1 MKNMNCKLLKIL
13 LLNLCIIYSS
23 IVHAQQLKAK
33 VISITLPNGKTKKI
47 ANAPKNNQYDRTLLN
62 LRAKARKL
70 PGSKGSP
77 SPSPSPAPA
86 PAPAPPPAVNCAG
99 SWSSWSTCS
108 GSTQSRTYTV
118 TTQPSN
124 GGTACPSSPESQS
137 CTGNPVNCAGSW
149 STWSTCSSNSQSRT
163 YTISTQP
170 SNGGTAC
177 PSSPETQFCGTTTAS
192 PTIASPTTASSGTS
206 SQALV
211 QTSKQVINWDYMV
224 PAGAKWFNVS
234 EMPLVHCEIGQTVE
248 ISWTNT
254 NIQHDVHEVYS
265 YPTYI
270 DCDFSIGAKRTDV
283 GNSGNFT
290 FKCETMGTR
299 FFSCNVGKAC
309 SEGKQRI
316 RVHGIDTRKTSSIS
330 QAGGSTL
337 AEYMKAS
344 VKVYKGDTTA
354 IPESNANTLEQ
365 MLLSIASNSPLSCS
379 DWLIPSHLSNT
390 TCLGYVYTDLG
401 VLYRQRASSD
411 LDKSKMYYDKAL
423 QLIPNFCLA
432 ESYLVELQMKKNN
445 KAAADKQFE
454 IACKACGKSDLD
466 MEIIRMAYQEKGWS
480 LPASSDCNPS
490 KQNIVVN
497 EKSKKSKDNSRNETE
512 DLMSI
517 GSDIYK
523 NMGFHGSNVFYG
535 YIYFVCLWSSLIFM
549 NF

>member
-1 MKNMNCKLLKIL
+1 MKSMNYKLLKIL
-13 LLNLCIIYSS
+13 LLNVCIIYSS
-23 IVHAQQLKAK
+23 IVHAQHLKAK
-33 VISITLPNGKTKKI
+33 VISITFPNGKTKTI
-47 ANAPKNNQYDRTLLN
+47 ADAPKNNQYDRTLLN
-62 LRAKARKL
+62 SRAEARKL
-70 PGSKGSP
+70 SGSKGSP

-86 PAPAPPPAVNCAG
+86 PAPTPAVNCAG

-137 CTGNPVNCAGSW
+137 C
-149 STWSTCSSNSQSRT
+149 
-163 YTISTQP
+163 QP
-170 SNGGTAC
+170 LL
-177 PSSPETQFCGTTTAS
+177 P
-192 PTIASPTTASSGTS
+192 
-206 SQALV
+206 
-211 QTSKQVINWDYMV
+211 TSKEVINWDYMV

-234 EMPLVHCEIGQTVE
+234 EMPLVHCEIGQAVE

-254 NIQHDVHEVYS
+254 NIQHDVYELHN
-265 YPTYI
+265 YPTYVE
-270 DCDFSIGAKRTDV
+270 CDFSKSAKRTDV

-330 QAGGSTL
+330 EAGGSTL

-354 IPESNANTLEQ
+354 IPESKANTLEQ

-379 DWLIPSHLSNT
+379 DWLIQSHLSNT

-480 LPASSDCNPS
+480 LPPSSDYNPS
-490 KQNIVVN
+490 KQNIAVN
-497 EKSKKSKDNSRNETE
+497 EKTDKGLR
-512 DLMSI
+512 
-517 GSDIYK
+517 
-523 NMGFHGSNVFYG
+523 GSNVFFG